1 MSGWPPGS
9 EGQVRGGSSWSGS
22 FGSTRYL
29 LTYLPSYWQT
39 KHIEYLVVV
48 VSGFTLF
55 IVHYGITS
63 YGVSRPGIQNK
74 KDFCIKINISKKII
88 EF

>member
-1 MSGWPPGS
+1 MQTEPINKITN
-9 EGQVRGGSSWSGS
+9 EKKDKA
-22 FGSTRYL
+22 
-29 LTYLPSYWQT
+29 SYWQT

-55 IVHYGITS
+55 IVHYGITG

-74 KDFCIKINISKKII
+74 KDFCIKINIPKENYWILRI
-88 EF
+88 LELWNLEL

>member
-1 MSGWPPGS
+1 MITLFSEKVLISNRCISGLMSNLMKKFWTDS
-9 EGQVRGGSSWSGS
+9 N
-22 FGSTRYL
+22 
-29 LTYLPSYWQT
+29 
-39 KHIEYLVVV
+39 IEYLVVV